1 MSLFEVEIDKR
12 IKVINVE
19 GQKDI
24 PVKRWELVNKKKS
37 KKHKNEGKEE
47 EETDTDKPMKHPLL
61 KVWLEYGIEQ
71 CYQFTIIAEMEM
83 QSTSCKVLI
92 PAFNCMVNSDVT
104 RDRGFIAVEA
114 RTNVEVAEIA
124 TSALDTVDVSEIP
137 DGIYS
142 MAENPIL
149 FGYKYLGNVHGRYY
163 ILICIVPAFTLELD
177 VKKHADV
184 GVLIAVVEGGH
195 FTAVL
200 SEEV

>member
-24 PVKRWELVNKKKS
+24 PVKRWEVVDKKK
-37 KKHKNEGKEE
+37 KKKEGKQEE
-47 EETDTDKPMKHPLL
+47 GTEPIAFKHPLL

-71 CYQFTIIAEMEM
+71 SYQFTIIAEMEM
-83 QSTSCKVLI
+83 QGTSCKVSI
-92 PAFNCMVNSDVT
+92 PAFNCLANKDVT
-104 RDRGFIAVEA
+104 RDRGFVAVEA
-114 RTNVEVAEIA
+114 RTNVEVAEVA

-149 FGYKYLGNVHGRYY
+149 FGYKYLGND
-163 ILICIVPAFTLELD
+163 F
-177 VKKHADV
+177 
-184 GVLIAVVEGGH
+184 GVIFALPII
-195 FTAVL
+195 
-200 SEEV
+200 SS